1 MCHASR
7 GDRGSFVHTSEE
19 ISRIR
24 SEEAGR
30 AAEICGAEATT
41 LGQSDGDVNAADP
54 EQRRLMID
62 LVRETQPELII
73 THHPGDYMGDHNE
86 TSKLVFDCSFHA
98 TLPLLETTKPNY
110 RNVTPIYYMD
120 TLMGLGFQPTE
131 YVDVSAVIDTKTV
144 MLEAHQ
150 SQLTWL
156 RDHVKDAKGILIVP
170 QLLKAAF
177 FFGGSGGSGVFLARD
192 EKTGEWSDPAFY
204 TLGSGSF
211 GLQFGAEASE
221 VVLLAMTQRGVKA
234 MLDSNFKLGVGASIA
249 AGPIGGGVEGATAN
263 LSADILSFA
272 RSKGAFV
279 GVSLE
284 GAVVATRDEL
294 SSAYYGKEV
303 QAMDILVK
311 RDVHNSHAAALRA
324 AVGKAARGSATPD
337 K

>member
-1 MCHASR
+1 MKVLAVGAHPDDLEILCGGTLARFAQDGYEVVMCHVSR

-24 SEEAGR
+24 SEEARR

-120 TLMGLGFQPTE
+120 TLMGLGFQPSE
-131 YVDVSAVIDTKTV
+131 YVDVSAVIDTKTA

-156 RDHVKDAKGILIVP
+156 RDHD
-170 QLLKAAF
+170 
-177 FFGGSGGSGVFLARD
+177 GVDVVEQMRTVSRFR
-192 EKTGEWSDPAFY
+192 
-204 TLGSGSF
+204 
-211 GLQFGAEASE
+211 GLQC
-221 VVLLAMTQRGVKA
+221 
-234 MLDSNFKLGVGASIA
+234 
-249 AGPIGGGVEGATAN
+249 GVEYAEG
-263 LSADILSFA
+263 
-272 RSKGAFV
+272 FV
-279 GVSLE
+279 PCL
-284 GAVVATRDEL
+284 TW
-294 SSAYYGKEV
+294 
-303 QAMDILVK
+303 
-311 RDVHNSHAAALRA
+311 LRPTTS
-324 AVGKAARGSATPD
+324 RLLP
-337 K
+337 